1 MSHELMFVDEAEIY
15 VKGGDGGNGCVSFR
29 REKYVPR
36 GGPDGGDGGHGGNV
50 ILRVSQRV
58 ETLYDITS
66 RVKYIAESGKHGGGS
81 TWDGKNGKE
90 LIIELPVGTVVK
102 DKETGRILKDFK
114 RPEESVV
121 IAHGGRGGRG
131 NKYFASATNQV
142 PRYAEEGKPGE
153 ERHLKLELKLFADVG
168 LIGLPNVGKST
179 LLSRLSAARP
189 KIADYPFTTLH
200 PQLGVVAV
208 DNFRRFVVA
217 DMPGLIAGAHTGV
230 GLGDEFLRHI
240 ERTKILV
247 HILDISPVATPEPV
261 EAYHIIRN
269 ELNLYNPEMAK
280 RTEIVVA
287 NKIDLLDIEAGLTK
301 VQYLEKQLLKRIY
314 PISAVT
320 GENIDKLKGTLAKA
334 LDDLNV
340 DGG

>member
-1 MSHELMFVDEAEIY
+1 MFVDEAVIY

-36 GGPDGGDGGHGGNV
+36 GGPDGGDGGRGGNV
-50 ILRVSQRV
+50 ILRASQRV
-58 ETLYDITS
+58 ETLFDISS
-66 RVKYIAESGKHGGGS
+66 RVKYIAENGKHGEGS
-81 TWDGKNGKE
+81 NRHGRNGKD
-90 LIIELPVGTVVK
+90 LVMELPVGTVVK
-102 DKETGRILKDFK
+102 DKETDRILKDFK
-114 RPEESVV
+114 KPRESVV
-121 IAHGGRGGRG
+121 IARGGRGGKG
-131 NKYFASATNQV
+131 NKFFASSTNQV
-142 PRYAEEGKPGE
+142 PRHAEEGEGGE

-208 DNFRRFVVA
+208 DNFCRFVVA
-217 DMPGLIAGAHTGV
+217 DLPGLIMGAHAGV
-230 GLGDEFLRHI
+230 GLGDEFLRHV

-247 HILDISPVATPEPV
+247 HILDISPLARPEPV

-269 ELNLYNPEMAK
+269 ELNLYNPELTN
-280 RTEIVVA
+280 RIEIIVA
-287 NKIDLLDIEAGLTK
+287 NKIDLLDRKASLTK
-301 VQYLEKQLLKRIY
+301 VRYLEAQLRKEIC

-320 GENIDKLKGTLAKA
+320 GENIDKLKKTVAKA
-334 LDDLNV
+334 LDELNAN
-340 DGG
+340 GS

>member
-1 MSHELMFVDEAEIY
+1 MFVDEAEIY
-15 VKGGDGGNGCVSFR
+15 VKGGDGGNGCISFR

-36 GGPDGGDGGHGGNV
+36 GGPDGGNGGHGGNV

-58 ETLYDITS
+58 ETLFDISS
-66 RVKYIAESGKHGGGS
+66 RVKYIAENGRHGEGS
-81 TWDGKNGKE
+81 TRDGKNGKD
-90 LIIELPVGTVVK
+90 LIIELPVGTIIK

-114 RPEESVV
+114 KPGESVV

-131 NKYFASATNQV
+131 NKHFASATNQV
-142 PRYAEEGKPGE
+142 PRYAEEGKAGE
-153 ERHLKLELKLFADVG
+153 ERYLKLELKLFADVG

-179 LLSRLSAARP
+179 LLSCLSAARP

-217 DMPGLIAGAHTGV
+217 DLPGLIAGAHAGV
-230 GLGDEFLRHI
+230 GLGDEFLRHV

-247 HILDISPVATPEPV
+247 HILDISPIAGPEPV

-269 ELNLYNPEMAK
+269 ELNLYNPELSK
-280 RTEIVVA
+280 RTEIIVA
-287 NKIDLLDIEAGLTK
+287 NKIDLLDDEAGSSK
-301 VQYLEKQLLKRIY
+301 VQYLESQLLKRIY
-314 PISAVT
+314 PISAAT
-320 GENIDKLKGTLAKA
+320 GENIDKLKNTVAKA
-334 LDDLNV
+334 LDELNNV
-340 DGG
+340 NGS

>member
-1 MSHELMFVDEAEIY
+1 MFIDEAEIY

-36 GGPDGGDGGHGGNV
+36 GGPNGGDGGNGGNV
-50 ILRVSQRV
+50 TLQVSQRI
-58 ETLYDITS
+58 ETLYDISS
-66 RVKYIAESGKHGGGS
+66 RIKYIAENGKHGEGS
-81 TWDGKNGKE
+81 NKHGKRGKD
-90 LIIELPVGTVVK
+90 LIIELPAGTVVK
-102 DKETGRILKDFK
+102 DRDADRVLKDFK
-114 RPEESVV
+114 RQGESVV
-121 IAHGGRGGRG
+121 IARGGRGGRG
-131 NKYFASATNQV
+131 NKCFASATNQV

-168 LIGLPNVGKST
+168 LIGLPNAGKST

-200 PQLGVVAV
+200 PQLGIVDA

-217 DMPGLIAGAHTGV
+217 DLPGLIAGAHAGV

-247 HILDISPVATPEPV
+247 HLLDISPAARPEPV

-269 ELNLYNPEMAK
+269 ELNLYNPEIAK
-280 RTEIVVA
+280 RTEIIVA
-287 NKIDLLDIEAGLTK
+287 NKIDLLDNEASLAK
-301 VQYLEKQLLKRIY
+301 VQSLEKQLLKRIY
-314 PISAVT
+314 PVSAVT
-320 GENIDKLKGTLAKA
+320 GENIDTLKRTVAKS
-334 LDDLNV
+334 LDELNV

>member
-1 MSHELMFVDEAEIY
+1 MFVDEAVIY

-36 GGPDGGDGGHGGNV
+36 GGPDGGDGGRGGNV
-50 ILRVSQRV
+50 TLRASQTV
-58 ETLYDITS
+58 ETLYDISS
-66 RVKYIAESGKHGGGS
+66 RVKYVAEGGKHGEGS
-81 TWDGKNGKE
+81 TRHGKSGKD
-90 LIIELPVGTVVK
+90 LIIELPVGTIIK
-102 DKETGRILKDFK
+102 DKETGRVLKDFK
-114 RPEESVV
+114 KPGESVV

-142 PRYAEEGKPGE
+142 PRYAEEGEHGD

-168 LIGLPNVGKST
+168 IIGLPNVGKST

-217 DMPGLIAGAHTGV
+217 DLPGLIAGAHGGV

-247 HILDISPVATPEPV
+247 HILDISPIARPEPV

-269 ELNLYNPEMAK
+269 ELNLYNPEIAK
-280 RTEIVVA
+280 RTEIIVA
-287 NKIDLLDIEAGLTK
+287 NKIDLLDNEAGLTR

-320 GENIDKLKGTLAKA
+320 GENVDKLKRTVAEA
-334 LDDLNV
+334 LEELNV